1 MASLKVVILAGGGG
15 TRLFPLSRES
25 RPKQFLNI
33 DDNKSL
39 LVHTIE
45 RFRNICQISDIIIV
59 TNKKYQYYVQNEA
72 AMCGAHDAHILLEP
86 ASRNTAPAIALAA
99 RYCQD
104 VLGCDDNEILFVSTS
119 DHIIRP
125 NNVFSAS
132 VEEANILA
140 AKGNVV
146 TFGIPP
152 TYPATGFGYMEAV
165 DSYPGTEAFK
175 AGEVK
180 EKPNLE
186 TAKKYIKAGNFY
198 WNSGMFSFTI
208 RCYLEELAKYHPDI
222 LTCLQEN
229 YAETI
234 QQFLKMP
241 NISIDYAIAEKSSRI
256 VILPLK
262 LYWNDVGSW
271 DAIYD
276 VLDKDAKGNAIKG
289 DCIAIDCKN
298 SLMVSNGRLITG
310 ISLENLI
317 IVETP
322 DLVLVS
328 QRGTSQKVKDLV
340 DELKKRGRK
349 EATEHTTIYHSWGSY
364 TLLGEGPGYRMK
376 KMIIKPGEKVKMHL
390 HYHRSEHWIIASGTG
405 KVLKGDEVRLL
416 HENDGEF
423 CPIGVIHAIE
433 NPGKIPLEVIEV
445 QSGRYLEV
453 DDIRYDKQK

>member
-1 MASLKVVILAGGGG
+1 MKVVILAGGGG

-45 RFRNICQISDIIIV
+45 RFRNICQLSDIIIV
-59 TNKKYQYYVQNEA
+59 TNKKYQYHVQNEVA
-72 AMCGAHDAHILLEP
+72 LCGAQDVHILLEP
-86 ASRNTAPAIALAA
+86 VPRNTAPAIALAA
-99 RYCQD
+99 KYCQE
-104 VLGCDDNEILFVSTS
+104 VLGCDGDEVLFVSTS

-146 TFGIPP
+146 TFGITP
-152 TYPATGFGYMEAV
+152 TYPATGFGYLEAV
-165 DSYPGTEAFK
+165 TAYQDTEAFE

-180 EKPNLE
+180 EKPDIE
-186 TAKKYIKAGNFY
+186 TAQKYVEAGNFY
-198 WNSGMFSFTI
+198 WNSGMFAFTVQ
-208 RCYLEELAKYHPDI
+208 CYFEELEKYHSDI
-222 LTCLQEN
+222 LDYLQGS
-229 YAETI
+229 YTETV

-241 NISIDYAIAEKSSRI
+241 NISVDYAIAEKSSRI

-271 DAIYD
+271 DAIHD
-276 VLDKDAKGNAIKG
+276 VLAKDAKGNAFKG

-310 ISLENLI
+310 IGLENLT

-322 DLVLVS
+322 DVVLVS
-328 QRGTSQKVKDLV
+328 QKGEAQKVRDLV

-349 EATEHTTIYHSWGSY
+349 EATEHTTLYYSWGSY

-376 KMIIKPGEKVKMHL
+376 KLIINPGAKVKAHL
-390 HYHRSEHWIIASGTG
+390 HYHRSEHWIVASGTG
-405 KVLKGDEVRLL
+405 KVSNGDEVRLL
-416 HENDGEF
+416 HENEGEF
-423 CPIGVIHAIE
+423 CPIGVMHAIE

-445 QSGRYLEV
+445 QSGRYLEA
-453 DDIRYDKQK
+453 DDIKYILI